1 MVFLIAPFFDSCT
14 KNLLFD
20 PGVDVTEAKNIRV
33 DFFNMILDQEAS
45 IAPVDDPLGQQT
57 FKL

>member
-1 MVFLIAPFFDSCT
+1 MVFLIAPFFDSCA

-20 PGVDVTEAKNIRV
+20 PGVEVTQAKNIRV
-33 DFFNMILDQEAS
+33 NFFYMILDQKAS
-45 IAPVDDPLGQQT
+45 ITPVYDTLGQQT